1 MPTSQRFVDGPGF
14 MRPLNSVSSGRPP
27 TPVATVTV
35 TWAAA
40 VSEKLTVVAMPVPSE
55 AGVIVAG
62 DTDKPVTSVLVG
74 VTGPGLRTGTRT
86 GTGPGVPGVAAGGVA
101 IGLGAP
107 LTGIGPPIVPWAG

>member
-40 VSEKLTVVAMPVPSE
+40 VSEKLTGVAMPVPSE
-55 AGVIVAG
+55 AGGVVAG
-62 DTDKPVTSVLVG
+62 GTDQPVTSVLVG
-74 VTGPGLRTGTRT
+74 VTGPGFGT
-86 GTGPGVPGVAAGGVA
+86 GTGTGTGVTGVAAGGVA
-101 IGLGAP
+101 IGFGAS